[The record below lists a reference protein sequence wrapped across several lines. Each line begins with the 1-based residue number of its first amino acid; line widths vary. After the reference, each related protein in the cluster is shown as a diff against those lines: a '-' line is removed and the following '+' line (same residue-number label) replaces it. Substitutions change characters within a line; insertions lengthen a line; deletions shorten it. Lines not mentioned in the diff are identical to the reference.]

1 MKPTLISIIGATGIG
16 KTRLAIK
23 VAQFFNTEIISCDSR
38 QFFKEIPIGTAAP
51 SADELSAVTHH
62 FIGHRSVTEDY
73 SIGQYEEDALKLLK
87 TLFKKHHVVVMVGGS
102 GMYEKAVVEGLNNL
116 PKAHPEHQK
125 KLEHILNTEGVEG
138 LQNILKSLDKAYYQI
153 VDKDNPRRLIR
164 AIDIIWQTDK
174 TYTQILS
181 EEQPHR
187 DFDTIRLQ
195 IDAPREIIYE
205 RINRRVDKMMDEGL
219 LDEVKALWPY
229 QNLVALQTVGYK
241 ELFHYLNGDWTLDF
255 AVDEIKKNSRRYAK
269 RQLTWNRKIEGQH
282 HIPYDYSDE
291 DLVSLLHNLNLK

>member
-1 MKPTLISIIGATGIG
+1 MKSTLISIIGATGIG

-51 SADELSAVTHH
+51 SAEEMSEAKHH

-87 TLFKKHHVVVMVGGS
+87 TLFEKYHVVVMVGGS

-116 PKAHPEHQK
+116 PKAHPGHQK
-125 KLEHILNTEGVEG
+125 KLEHILNTEGVKG
-138 LQNILKSLDKAYYQI
+138 LQNILKSLDPAYYQI

-187 DFDTIRLQ
+187 DFDTIRIQ

-205 RINRRVDKMMDEGL
+205 CINRRVDKMMDEGL
-219 LDEVKALWPY
+219 LDEVKALRSY

-269 RQLTWNRKIEGQH
+269 RQLTWNRKIDVQH